1 LQSLL
6 QLLFSTLILD
16 SPSISFT
23 SSADMSATYLR
34 SDQQAIGN
42 RPIPSNQAHNVF
54 IPSGKTMVQVST
66 GKKRKLPTGDASAS
80 ASQSNATAS
89 EVKYEEEEVYEEE
102 EQEVS
107 IFVTQVDQRAQRGR
121 VGDEVDGKWRSK
133 RRW

>member
-1 LQSLL
+1 
-6 QLLFSTLILD
+6 
-16 SPSISFT
+16 
-23 SSADMSATYLR
+23 
-34 SDQQAIGN
+34 
-42 RPIPSNQAHNVF
+42 
-54 IPSGKTMVQVST
+54 MVQVST